1 MEKTV
6 KKLTTDVL
14 IIGAG
19 LAGLYTALNID
30 PKKEITIIAKES
42 LGASNSSLAQ
52 GGIAGEL
59 ETKEEVLADHIK
71 DTLIAGA
78 GLYDEAAIHE
88 LVYDAKENI
97 EYLMELGVPF
107 DIDEN
112 GKVLLTRE
120 AGHSKRRILHA
131 GGDATGKKIMDTLIG
146 LIRQKSN
153 VKIIEECML
162 YDLIT
167 KDNKCIGAHCIYM
180 NNELVN
186 IFANDIILATGGI
199 GAVYKDSTNAHGA
212 TGDGI
217 AACFRAGVTVQ
228 NMEFVQFHPTVFY
241 DVTGTIKG
249 QKFLISEAVR
259 GEGAYL
265 RNIEGVR
272 FMDKYDSRLELAP
285 RDVVSQSIMREMYDT
300 WSEYVYIDAR
310 HLGKEFLEHRF
321 PTIYEKCAES
331 GYHME
336 KDLIPVAPVEHY
348 GIGGIKISLN
358 GETSM
363 ESLYAVGEC
372 SSSGVHGAN
381 RLASNSLLE
390 CLVFGKRIASLVNT
404 HHESD
409 PTGFDE
415 TKKIEV
421 NKYSYHLIREEIRN
435 TMSQYVFIV
444 RKGEELEMALKI
456 INKHYHNLL
465 RHPFTTVDYY
475 RALNIVTVAKLITES
490 ALARK
495 ESIGCHLR
503 ID

>member
-1 MEKTV
+1 MKQ
-6 KKLTTDVL
+6 KINYKSTDVL
-14 IIGAG
+14 IVGAG
-19 LAGLYTALNID
+19 LAGLYTALNIES
-30 PKKEITIIAKES
+30 KKQIIIVAKEK

-59 ETKEEVLADHIK
+59 DTNEEILADHIK
-71 DTLIAGA
+71 DTLVAGA
-78 GLYDEAAIHE
+78 GLYDEEAIRE

-112 GKVLLTRE
+112 GNVLLTRE
-120 AGHSKRRILHA
+120 GGHSKRRILHA

-146 LIRQKSN
+146 LIRKKDN
-153 VKIIEECML
+153 VEIIEECML
-162 YDLIT
+162 YDLICNDDT
-167 KDNKCIGAHCIYM
+167 CIGGKCIYM
-180 NNELVN
+180 NNELLN

-217 AACFRAGVTVQ
+217 AACFRAGVTIQ

-265 RNIEGVR
+265 LNIEGER
-272 FMDKYDSRLELAP
+272 FMEKYDKRLELAP
-285 RDVVSQSIMREMYDT
+285 RDIVSQAIMREMYDT

-321 PTIYEKCAES
+321 PTIYEKCSES
-331 GYHME
+331 GYQME
-336 KDLIPVAPVEHY
+336 KDFIPVAPVEHY
-348 GIGGIKISLN
+348 GIGGIKINLN
-358 GETSM
+358 GESSM
-363 ESLYAVGEC
+363 KRLYAVGEC
-372 SSSGVHGAN
+372 CSSGVHGAN

-390 CLVFGKRIASLVNT
+390 CLVFGKRIAEVVNT
-404 HHESD
+404 YHDNLKEGYFEEKEI
-409 PTGFDE
+409 T
-415 TKKIEV
+415 I

-435 TMSQYVFIV
+435 AMSQYVFIV
-444 RKGEELEMALKI
+444 RKSDELEMTLRI
-456 INKHYHNLL
+456 INKHYKNLL
-465 RHPFTTVDYY
+465 RHPFATVDYY
-475 RALNIVTVAKLITES
+475 RALNIVTVAKIITES
-490 ALARK
+490 AYARK
-495 ESIGCHLR
+495 ESIGCHLL